1 MSVSFK
7 YTNCLYLYN
16 ILKCEY
22 FYKEYML
29 LVLLE
34 NLHLCPYEFWAKN
47 LAETDL
53 HWWPYF
59 KKKKKKRKK
68 KKTLNIAHV
77 TRMSFSDIYCLLHSL
92 LVLVIEKPAD
102 KFLDHVW
109 MEKRLKWRWDAY
121 CGNVRRRD
129 GERGF
134 STPVENKTPQKKI
147 STDTFD
153 FRRFPKGPA
162 TCIHFRPWP
171 P

>member
-1 MSVSFK
+1 MWIFLQRVYVASFVGKFTSVPLWVLS
-7 YTNCLYLYN
+7 
-16 ILKCEY
+16 
-22 FYKEYML
+22 KEFGGDGSS
-29 LVLLE
+29 LVAI
-34 NLHLCPYEFWAKN
+34 FQ
-47 LAETDL
+47 
-53 HWWPYF
+53 
-59 KKKKKKRKK
+59 KKKKKKGK